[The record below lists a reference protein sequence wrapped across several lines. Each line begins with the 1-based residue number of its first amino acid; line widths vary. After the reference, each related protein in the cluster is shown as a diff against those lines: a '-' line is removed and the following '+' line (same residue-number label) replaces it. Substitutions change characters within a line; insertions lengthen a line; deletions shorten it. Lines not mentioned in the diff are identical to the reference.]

1 MKQQEKVQDLNLTS
15 VKKDLKDYNNTYS
28 SFPDQCTLSDL
39 FFEQVESVPHNI
51 AIVEKDK
58 QYTYL
63 ELETEVGRLTQIL
76 QDYQLE
82 DGSAVIILL
91 EPGFQLLAAM
101 LAVQRSGHYYV
112 PIDIRSSVSHVHYM
126 VSDTNPGLILTNN
139 TISLNYSFNRRALVC
154 LVDASLSVNK
164 INKSVES
171 KAPIN
176 IESTAYV
183 MYTSGTSGRPKRV
196 AISHRSLVNYCFWA
210 MHKYCNGVT
219 CNFPLITSVSFDLT
233 ITSLFVPLISGG
245 SIVVYTGD
253 EEETPVLQ
261 AIKENKVDIIKLTP
275 SQLLS
280 VAASAASQQQYIH
293 SRVKAF
299 ILGGEDLSAK
309 LCHKITRLF
318 GEKIKIYNEYG
329 PTEAT
334 VGCMIYEFDKNN
346 NTTGLI
352 PVGNPI
358 SNSRIYLLNNL
369 LMPVDGDEVGEIY
382 IAGSGLAKEYMDNPK
397 MNVERFIPDP
407 FFEGKQM
414 YKSGDL
420 GRWNSRGEL
429 ECLGRLERKLVVGE
443 FTVLLTDI
451 ENIIGTHDSI
461 LSSFTTI
468 QKKTDDTHLLT
479 TYIVP
484 DDDSYLVNQNK
495 TDQLKKELLLLLNNL
510 LSAVYINI
518 EFIFIKN
525 FPLNLNDKIALDRLP
540 VISEI
545 NSEI

>member
-1 MKQQEKVQDLNLTS
+1 MKQQEIAPNINLIS
-15 VKKDLKDYNNTYS
+15 VKKDLSNYNNTFS
-28 SFPDQCTLSDL
+28 DFPDQYTLSDL
-39 FFEQVESVPHNI
+39 FFEQVKSVPQNI

-63 ELETEVGRLTQIL
+63 ELGAEVDRLTEVLR
-76 QDYQLE
+76 DYQLE
-82 DGSAVIILL
+82 KGTAIVILL

-101 LAVQRSGHYYV
+101 LAVQRSGHYYI
-112 PIDIRSSVSHVHYM
+112 PIDIRSAVSHVHYM
-126 VSDTNPGLILTNN
+126 VSDSNPGLILTSNAVYV
-139 TISLNYSFNRRALVC
+139 NYSFNRRVLVC
-154 LVDASLSVNK
+154 LVDVSLLTNGK
-164 INKSVES
+164 NKSGEI
-171 KAPIN
+171 KDQIN
-176 IESTAYV
+176 VESTAYV

-210 MHKYCNGVT
+210 MNKYCNGVACT
-219 CNFPLITSVSFDLT
+219 FPLITSVSFDLT
-233 ITSLFVPLISGG
+233 ITSLFVPLVSGG

-280 VAASAASQQQYIH
+280 VATSAVSQQQH
-293 SRVKAF
+293 FNSSVRAF
-299 ILGGEDLSAK
+299 IVGGEDLSAK
-309 LCHKITRLF
+309 LCHKIIQLF

-346 NTTGLI
+346 NMTGLI
-352 PVGNPI
+352 PVGKPI
-358 SNSRIYLLNNL
+358 SNSHIYLLSSL
-369 LMPVDGDEVGEIY
+369 LIPVDGDEVGEIY
-382 IAGSGLAKEYMDNPK
+382 IAGNGLAKEYMDNPN
-397 MNVERFIPDP
+397 MNIERFVPDA
-407 FFEGKQM
+407 FFERKRM

-443 FTVLLTDI
+443 GIILLTDI
-451 ENIIGTHDSI
+451 ENNIAIHNEV
-461 LSSFTTI
+461 LSSFVTI
-468 QKKTDDTHLLT
+468 QKKANDTHVLNI
-479 TYIVP
+479 YIVP
-484 DDDSYLVNQNK
+484 VDETYLINQDK
-495 TDQLKKELLLLLNNL
+495 TDQLKKELLLLLNDL
-510 LSAVYINI
+510 LSAVYIKF

-525 FPLNLNDKIALDRLP
+525 FPLNLNGKIAVDRLP
-540 VISEI
+540 AISEI